1 MTSKPI
7 SELNEDEART
17 ELDRLAKEIAY
28 HDRLYHTDDA
38 PEILDGDYDKL
49 RRRNESIEAR
59 FPTLVR
65 ADSPSK
71 QIGGQ
76 ISARF
81 KKVEHSIPMLSLS
94 NAFSDD
100 DVLEFDNRIR
110 RFLGLESGTIIH
122 TVAEPKIDGL
132 SATLRYEQGRFALG
146 ATRGDGTVGEEVT
159 QNLRTI
165 SDIPSALPVDAGP
178 ILEIR
183 GEVYM
188 AKSDFHALNDRQK
201 TLKQKL
207 FSNPRN
213 AAAGSLRQLN
223 PDITAERPLR
233 FFAYS
238 AGEKSLPIS
247 DTQWGFLQALKR
259 WGFQVNPLTRRC
271 TSIEEILSAYIE
283 IGANRN
289 KLDYEIDGVV
299 YKVDN
304 FDYQNRL
311 GTVSRAPR
319 WAVAH
324 KFPAEQADTVLEKIN
339 IQVGRTG
346 ALTPVAHLKPVF
358 VGGVMVSRATLHNED
373 EITRLGLIPGDTVRI
388 QRAGDVIPQV
398 VQRVIKG
405 CGKAFKFPKNCPVC
419 GSFAVRETDKAV
431 RRCTGGF
438 NCPAQTVERLKHF
451 ISRDAFD
458 IEGLGAKH
466 VKEFYADGII
476 NTPLDIFNLKH
487 QRKALLCRDGW
498 GEQSTSKLLQNIEKR
513 RRISLDRFI
522 YALGIPSVGRV
533 TAKLLAKH
541 LGCFNMLRKLAPAAI
556 DTNGPSHQQ
565 LLNIDGLGPVVAK
578 DIAVFFSDEKNQ
590 KLLDELNNILE
601 IQDFSGPDLNDSPI
615 QSKII
620 VFTGT
625 LENMSRNEAKARA
638 EQLGARV
645 TGSISQK
652 TDFLVAGNKAGTKVE
667 KAAALGV
674 KILDEKEWLSIL
686 DV

>member
-1 MTSKPI
+1 MPKPI
-7 SELNEDEART
+7 SELNEDEAKA

-28 HDRLYHTDDA
+28 HDRLYHTEDR

-49 RRRNESIEAR
+49 RRRNEFIEAR

-71 QIGGQ
+71 RVGGKV
-76 ISARF
+76 SARF
-81 KKVEHSIPMLSLS
+81 EKVQHSVPMLSLS
-94 NAFSDD
+94 NAFNDD
-100 DVLEFDNRIR
+100 DVIEFDNRIR
-110 RFLGLESGTIIH
+110 RFLGLVSGTIIH
-122 TVAEPKIDGL
+122 TVVEPKIDGL
-132 SATLRYEQGRFALG
+132 SATLRYEQGKFTLG

-165 SDIPSALPVDAGP
+165 CDIPSALPIDAGS

-188 AKSDFHALNDRQK
+188 AKSDFNALNDRQK
-201 TLKQKL
+201 IIKQKL

-238 AGEKSLPIS
+238 AGEQSLPIS
-247 DTQWGFLQALKR
+247 DTQWGFLKTLNR
-259 WGFQVNPLTRRC
+259 WGFRVNPLTRRC
-271 TSIEEILSAYIE
+271 TSIEEILSAYND
-283 IGANRN
+283 IGERRAE
-289 KLDYEIDGVV
+289 LDYEIDGVV
-299 YKVDN
+299 IKIDN
-304 FDYQNRL
+304 FDYQERL
-311 GTVSRAPR
+311 GTASRAPR
-319 WAVAH
+319 WAVAL
-324 KFPAEQADTVLEKIN
+324 KFPAEQADTVLDRID

-346 ALTPVAHLKPVF
+346 ALTPVAHLKPVS
-358 VGGVMVSRATLHNED
+358 VGGVVVSRATLHNED
-373 EITRLGLIPGDTVRI
+373 EIKRLGLMLGDTVRI

-398 VQRVIKG
+398 VQRITKG
-405 CGKAFKFPKNCPVC
+405 GSTAFKFPANCPVC
-419 GSFAVRETDKAV
+419 GSIAVREPDKAV

-458 IEGLGAKH
+458 IEGLGATH
-466 VKEFYADGII
+466 VKDFYDDGII
-476 NTPLDIFNLKH
+476 NSPSDIFNLKY
-487 QRKALLCRDGW
+487 QRKSLMCRDGW
-498 GEQSTSKLLQNIEKR
+498 GEQSTLKLLQNIEER
-513 RRISLDRFI
+513 RKISLHRFI

-541 LGCFNMLRKLAPAAI
+541 LGCFAILREIAPAAI
-556 DTNGPSHQQ
+556 DTNGPSYQQ
-565 LLNIDGLGPVVAK
+565 LLNIDGLGPVVAN
-578 DIAVFFSDEKNQ
+578 DIAVFFSNKKNQ
-590 KLLDELNNILE
+590 KLIDDLNNILE
-601 IQDFSGPDLNDSPI
+601 ILNYSGPDLDGSPI
-615 QSKII
+615 QSKVI

-645 TGSISQK
+645 TGSISQR
-652 TDFLVAGNKAGTKVE
+652 TDFVVAGSKAGTKVE
-667 KAAALGV
+667 KAEALGI
-674 KILDEKEWLSIL
+674 KILDENEWLSIL
-686 DV
+686 NM

>member
-7 SELNEDEART
+7 SELSDDEARA
-17 ELDRLAKEIAY
+17 ELERLAKEIAY
-28 HDRLYHTDDA
+28 HDRLYHTEDA

-49 RRRNESIEAR
+49 RRRNEAIEAQ

-65 ADSPSK
+65 ADSPSRK
-71 QIGGQ
+71 IGGAV
-76 ISARF
+76 SARF

-94 NAFSDD
+94 NAFSGN

-110 RFLGLESGTIIH
+110 RFLGLASGKKIH
-122 TVAEPKIDGL
+122 LVAEPKIDGL
-132 SATLRYEQGRFALG
+132 SATLRYERGQFALG

-165 SDIPSALPVDAGP
+165 SDIPNALPPDAGS

-188 AKSDFHALNDRQK
+188 AKSDFHALNARQK
-201 TLKQKL
+201 TSKQKQ

-223 PDITAERPLR
+223 PDITAKRPLR
-233 FFAYS
+233 FFAYN
-238 AGEKSLPIS
+238 AGEQSSPIS
-247 DTQWGFLQALKR
+247 DTQWGFLQTLKR

-271 TSIEEILSAYIE
+271 TSIEEILSAYNE
-283 IGANRN
+283 IGAKRSE
-289 KLDYEIDGVV
+289 LDYEIDGVV

-304 FDYQNRL
+304 LDYQNRL

-324 KFPAEQADTVLEKIN
+324 KFPAEQADTVLDKIN

-346 ALTPVAHLKPVF
+346 ALTPVAHLRPVS

-373 EITRLGLIPGDTVRI
+373 EIERLGVMPGDTVRI

-398 VQRVIKG
+398 VQRVSEG
-405 CGKAFKFPKNCPVC
+405 CGKAFEFPTHCPVC
-419 GSFAVRETDKAV
+419 RSAAVREPDKAV

-458 IEGLGAKH
+458 IEGLGATHIKD
-466 VKEFYADGII
+466 FYADGII
-476 NTPLDIFNLKH
+476 NTPTDIFNLKN

-498 GEQSTSKLLQNIEKR
+498 GEQSTSKLLQNIEER

-541 LGCFNMLRKLAPAAI
+541 LGCFAMLREIAPAAI
-556 DTNGPSHQQ
+556 DTNATSHQQ
-565 LLNIDGLGPVVAK
+565 LLSIDGLGPVVTK
-578 DIAVFFSDEKNQ
+578 DIADFFSNEKNQ
-590 KLLDELNNILE
+590 ELLDDLNTILE
-601 IQDFSGPDLNDSPI
+601 IQDFSAPDFNGGPI
-615 QSKII
+615 YGKII

-625 LENMSRNEAKARA
+625 LEKMSRNEAKARA
-638 EQLGARV
+638 EEFGARV
-645 TGSISQK
+645 TGSISKK
-652 TDFLVAGNKAGTKVE
+652 TDFVVAGSKSGTKVE

-674 KILDEKEWLSIL
+674 KILNEKEWLSIL
-686 DV
+686 DI

>member
-7 SELNEDEART
+7 SELNEDEARA

-28 HDRLYHTDDA
+28 HDRLYHTEDA

-49 RRRNESIEAR
+49 RRRNESIEAQ

-71 QIGGQ
+71 QIGGK
-76 ISARF
+76 ISAQF

-100 DVLEFDNRIR
+100 DVVEFDNRIR
-110 RFLGLESGTIIH
+110 RFLGLEPGTIIH
-122 TVAEPKIDGL
+122 IVAEPKIDGL

-146 ATRGDGTVGEEVT
+146 ATRGDGTVGEQVT

-165 SDIPSALPVDAGP
+165 CDIPNALPLDAGSV
-178 ILEIR
+178 LEIR

-188 AKSDFHALNDRQK
+188 AKSDFRTLNDRQK
-201 TLKQKL
+201 TLEQKP
-207 FSNPRN
+207 FANPRN

-223 PDITAERPLR
+223 PDITAKRPLR

-238 AGEKSLPIS
+238 AGEQSIPIS
-247 DTQWGFLQALKR
+247 DTQWGFLQTLKR

-271 TSIEEILSAYIE
+271 TSIEEILSVYNE
-283 IGANRN
+283 IGTKRSE
-289 KLDYEIDGVV
+289 LDYEIDGVV

-324 KFPAEQADTVLEKIN
+324 KFPAEQADTVLDKIN

-346 ALTPVAHLKPVF
+346 ALTPVAHLKPVS

-373 EITRLGLIPGDTVRI
+373 EIKRLGLMPGDTVRI

-398 VQRVIKG
+398 VQRVTKG
-405 CGKAFKFPKNCPVC
+405 CGSAFKFPKNCPVC
-419 GSFAVRETDKAV
+419 GSAAVREPDKAV

-458 IEGLGAKH
+458 IEGLGATHIKD
-466 VKEFYADGII
+466 FYDNGII
-476 NTPLDIFNLKH
+476 NTPSDIFNLKN
-487 QRKALLCRDGW
+487 QRKALICRDGW
-498 GEQSTSKLLQNIEKR
+498 GEQSTSKLLQKIEER

-541 LGCFNMLRKLAPAAI
+541 LRCFTMLREIAPAAI
-556 DTNGPSHQQ
+556 ETNGPSHQQ

-578 DIAVFFSDEKNQ
+578 DIAVFFSDGKNQ
-590 KLLDELNNILE
+590 KLLDDLNNILE
-601 IQDFSGPDLNDSPI
+601 IQDFSGPDLDGSPI
-615 QSKII
+615 QSKVI

-652 TDFLVAGNKAGTKVE
+652 TDFVVAGNKAGTKIE

-674 KILDEKEWLSIL
+674 KILDEKAWLSIL
-686 DV
+686 DM

>member
-1 MTSKPI
+1 VTSKPI
-7 SELNEDEART
+7 SELNEDEARA
-17 ELDRLAKEIAY
+17 ELERLAKEIAY
-28 HDRLYHTDDA
+28 HDRLYHTEDA

-49 RRRNESIEAR
+49 RRRNEAIEAQ

-65 ADSPSK
+65 PDSPSNR
-71 QIGGQ
+71 IGGKV
-76 ISARF
+76 SARF

-110 RFLGLESGTIIH
+110 RFLGLASGTKIH
-122 TVAEPKIDGL
+122 LVAEPKIDGL
-132 SATLRYEQGRFALG
+132 SATLRYERGQFSLG
-146 ATRGDGTVGEEVT
+146 ATRGDGAVGEEVT

-165 SDIPSALPVDAGP
+165 SDIPNALPPDAGS

-188 AKSDFHALNDRQK
+188 AKSDFHALNARQK
-201 TLKQKL
+201 TLKQKQ

-223 PDITAERPLR
+223 SDITASRPLR
-233 FFAYS
+233 FFAYN
-238 AGEKSLPIS
+238 AGEQSLLNS
-247 DTQWGFLQALKR
+247 DTQWGFLQTLKR

-271 TSIEEILSAYIE
+271 TSIEEILLAYNE
-283 IGANRN
+283 IGAKRN
-289 KLDYEIDGVV
+289 ELDYEIDGVV

-324 KFPAEQADTVLEKIN
+324 KFPAEQADTVLDKIN

-346 ALTPVAHLKPVF
+346 ALTPVAHLRPVS

-373 EITRLGLIPGDTVRI
+373 EIERLGVMPGDTVRI

-398 VQRVIKG
+398 VQRVSEG
-405 CGKAFKFPKNCPVC
+405 CGKAFEFPKYCPVC
-419 GSFAVRETDKAV
+419 GSAAVREPDKAV

-458 IEGLGAKH
+458 IEGLGATHIKD
-466 VKEFYADGII
+466 FYADGII
-476 NTPLDIFNLKH
+476 NTPSDIFNLKN
-487 QRKALLCRDGW
+487 QRQALLCRDGW
-498 GEQSTSKLLQNIEKR
+498 GEQSTSKLLQNIEER

-541 LGCFNMLRKLAPAAI
+541 LGCFTMLREIAPAAI
-556 DTNGPSHQQ
+556 NTDAISHQQ
-565 LLNIDGLGPVVAK
+565 LLSIDGLGPVVAK
-578 DIAVFFSDEKNQ
+578 DIAGFFSNEKNQ
-590 KLLDELNNILE
+590 ELLNDLSSILE
-601 IQDFSGPDLNDSPI
+601 IQDFSAPDFNGSPI
-615 QSKII
+615 YGKII

-625 LENMSRNEAKARA
+625 LEKMSRNEAKARA
-638 EQLGARV
+638 EEFGARV

-652 TDFLVAGNKAGTKVE
+652 TDFVIAGSKSGTKVE
-667 KAAALGV
+667 KAAALGI
-674 KILDEKEWLSIL
+674 KILNEKEWLSIL
-686 DV
+686 DI